1 MSVSPV
7 PPGSSTLL
15 LIGAGLGLSDL
26 GAVGG
31 PGMLVIPRLDLLIAM
46 TARWFWV
53 SITITNPWV
62 SAVREPQTPG
72 SRGLLA
78 PGGPATRE
86 AFVLTID

>member
-1 MSVSPV
+1 M
-7 PPGSSTLL
+7 
-15 LIGAGLGLSDL
+15 GLFDL
-26 GAVGG
+26 GAVGA
-31 PGMLVIPRLDLLIAM
+31 PGVLVIPRLDLLIAL

-62 SAVREPQTPG
+62 SEVRGSQTPG

-86 AFVLTID
+86 GFLLRID